1 MPVYA
6 TVDEL
11 TAWLGDYPPVNADVL
26 LSRASLVVDQL
37 LVGAV
42 YPTDVAGLPT
52 DAATVAALRDAAC
65 AQVAWWVSAHPDPDA
80 DARSRK
86 TDRDAPALAV
96 AGVAPRAE
104 IAPDTVRAL
113 HVAGLL
119 PTHPQVYG

>member
-11 TAWLGDYPPVNADVL
+11 TGWLGDYPPVNADVL
-26 LSRASLVVDQL
+26 LARASLIVDQL

-52 DAATVAALRDAAC
+52 EAATVAALRDAAC
-65 AQVAWWVSAHPDPDA
+65 AQVAWWVSAQPVPED
-80 DARSRK
+80 SRLRD
-86 TDRDAPALAV
+86 TPRDATPV

-104 IAPDTVRAL
+104 VAPDTVRAL